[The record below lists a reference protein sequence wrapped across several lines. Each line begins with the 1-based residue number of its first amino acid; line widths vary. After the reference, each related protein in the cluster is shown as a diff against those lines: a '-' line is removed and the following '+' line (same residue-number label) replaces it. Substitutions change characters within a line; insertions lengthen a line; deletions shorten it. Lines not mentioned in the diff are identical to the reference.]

1 MSRQVIDESDHFYL
15 EYVNII
21 KSLLLTRTTDAMLFI
36 DEIVGMVSSLL
47 KSVIID
53 VEVHRHRQSMI
64 IAGLFS
70 TALEIKLNN
79 MLNKPI
85 LAEVNLQRNVC
96 QIWEQIV
103 LEVFGGDTLQ
113 EIDNFG
119 RYIFLRQKQ
128 IYNHQSKKQEGS
140 FN

>member
-47 KSVIID
+47 KSVIVD

-79 MLNKPI
+79 MLSKPI

-96 QIWEQIV
+96 QIWEQMV
-103 LEVFGGDTLQ
+103 SEVFGGDTLQ

-128 IYNHQSKKQEGS
+128 INNHQSKKQEGS
-140 FN
+140 IN